1 VTLTACDGRPS
12 PRGGRRREKALEGGG
27 SRVAFPSMWQLMNT
41 VRHYPW
47 GSRTVIPE
55 LLGEQSPA
63 DRPYAELWMGAH
75 PDAPSVLSDGTP
87 LDKAIAQRSEA
98 LLGPEVRER
107 FGDRLPFLMKV
118 LAAEQPLSLQAHPT
132 NEQAQAGFAAE
143 EAAGVPRDDS
153 TRTFKDPFHKPEL
166 LLALTPFEA
175 LCGFRPVEESLHCL
189 AKLQVPELKPT
200 IAALARGGLRAAIPQ
215 LLALPPEHRAALVS
229 AVAVA
234 AARFVA
240 AHDPEFIN
248 TYRWAASL
256 AETYP
261 GDPGVVISLMCNH
274 LKLAPGEAVFL
285 PAGNLHA
292 YLSGAGVEV
301 MASSDNVLRGG
312 LTGKHVDLAALIEVL
327 DFTDGRVPVI
337 HPVLGP
343 GGLRYPVPVED
354 FDLTRIQLDGQSG
367 ALTTRGPQVLLCTE
381 GTAVLSSADEELS
394 VAQGQ
399 SAFVPA
405 GAPVSARGPAVLYR
419 ATTNLA

>member
-1 VTLTACDGRPS
+1 
-12 PRGGRRREKALEGGG
+12 
-27 SRVAFPSMWQLMNT
+27 MWSLMNT

-55 LLGEQSPA
+55 LLGETSPA

-75 PDAPSVLSDGTP
+75 PDAPSVLSTGTP
-87 LDKAIAQRSEA
+87 LDKAIEEQPDA
-98 LLGPEVRER
+98 LLGAAVHER
-107 FGDRLPFLMKV
+107 FGTRLPFLMKV

-143 EAAGVPRDDS
+143 EAAGVPRDDP

-166 LLALTPFEA
+166 LLALTTFEA

-215 LLALPPEHRAALVS
+215 VIALSPEQRAVLVS
-229 AVAVA
+229 AVAEA
-234 AARFVA
+234 ASRFVA

-248 TYRWAASL
+248 TYGWAASL

-274 LKLAPGEAVFL
+274 LKLSPGEAVFL

-301 MASSDNVLRGG
+301 MAGSDNVLRGG

-343 GGLRYPVPVED
+343 GGLRYPVPVDD
-354 FDLTRIQLDGQSG
+354 FDLTRCELDAQSG

-381 GTAVLSSADEELS
+381 GTVVLASADGELTLQ
-394 VAQGQ
+394 QGGA
-399 SAFVPA
+399 AFVPA
-405 GAPVSARGPAVLYR
+405 GTPVTASGPAVLYR

>member
-1 VTLTACDGRPS
+1 
-12 PRGGRRREKALEGGG
+12 
-27 SRVAFPSMWQLMNT
+27 MWQLQNS

-55 LLGEQSPA
+55 LLGEPHPA
-63 DRPYAELWMGAH
+63 DRPYAELWVGAH
-75 PDAPSVLSDGTP
+75 PDEPSVLSDGTP
-87 LDKAIAQRSEA
+87 LDKAIERQPEEM
-98 LLGPEVRER
+98 LGAEVRAR
-107 FGDRLPFLMKV
+107 FGDRLPFLLKV

-132 NEQAQAGFAAE
+132 NEQARAGFAAE
-143 EAAGVPRDDS
+143 EAVGVPRDDS
-153 TRTFKDPFHKPEL
+153 KRTFKDPFHKPEL
-166 LLALTPFEA
+166 ILALTEFEA

-189 AKLQVPELKPT
+189 AKLQVPVLKPT

-215 LLALPPEHRAALVS
+215 LIALTPELRDELVR
-229 AVAVA
+229 AVA
-234 AARFVA
+234 AAASRFVA

-312 LTGKHVDLAALIEVL
+312 LTVKHVDLAALIEVL
-327 DFTDGRVPVI
+327 DFTDGKVPVI

-354 FDLTRIQLDGQSG
+354 FDLTRCQLDADPGT
-367 ALTTRGPQVLLCTE
+367 LTTGGPQVVLCTE
-381 GTAVLSSADEELS
+381 GTAVLASADGEVTLDK
-394 VAQGQ
+394 GQ
-399 SAFVPA
+399 SVFVPA
-405 GAPVSARGPAVLYR
+405 GAPMSARGPAVLYR

>member
-1 VTLTACDGRPS
+1 
-12 PRGGRRREKALEGGG
+12 
-27 SRVAFPSMWQLMNT
+27 MWSLMNT

-55 LLGEQSPA
+55 LLGETSPA

-75 PDAPSVLSDGTP
+75 PDAPSVLSTGTP
-87 LDKAIAQRSEA
+87 LDKAIEEQPDA
-98 LLGPEVRER
+98 LLGAAVHER
-107 FGDRLPFLMKV
+107 FGTRLPFLMKV

-143 EAAGVPRDDS
+143 EAAGVPRDDP

-166 LLALTPFEA
+166 LLALTTFEA

-215 LLALPPEHRAALVS
+215 VIALSPEQRAVLVS
-229 AVAVA
+229 AVAEA
-234 AARFVA
+234 ASRFVA

-274 LKLAPGEAVFL
+274 LKLSPGEAVFL

-301 MASSDNVLRGG
+301 MAGSDNVLRGG

-343 GGLRYPVPVED
+343 GGLRYPVPVDD
-354 FDLTRIQLDGQSG
+354 FDLTRCELDAQSG

-381 GTAVLSSADEELS
+381 GTVVLASADGELTLQ
-394 VAQGQ
+394 QGGA
-399 SAFVPA
+399 AFVPA
-405 GAPVSARGPAVLYR
+405 GTPVTASGPAVLYR

>member
-1 VTLTACDGRPS
+1 
-12 PRGGRRREKALEGGG
+12 
-27 SRVAFPSMWQLMNT
+27 MWQLMNT

-87 LDKAIAQRSEA
+87 LDKAIAQRSEG

-274 LKLAPGEAVFL
+274 LKLEPGEAVFL

-381 GTAVLSSADEELS
+381 GTAVLSSADGELT

>member
-1 VTLTACDGRPS
+1 VNDG
-12 PRGGRRREKALEGGG
+12 EW
-27 SRVAFPSMWQLMNT
+27 VASEPMWQLMNT

-55 LLGEQSPA
+55 LLGEVSPA
-63 DRPYAELWMGAH
+63 DKPYAELWMGAH
-75 PDAPSVLSDGTP
+75 PDAPSRLSDGTP
-87 LDKAIAQRSEA
+87 LDKAIEERPEA
-98 LLGPEVRER
+98 LLGVDVHAR
-107 FGDRLPFLMKV
+107 FGTRLPFLMKV
-118 LAAEQPLSLQAHPT
+118 LAADQPLSLQAHPT
-132 NEQAQAGFAAE
+132 NEQAEIGFAAE
-143 EAAGVPRDDS
+143 EAAGVPRDDP

-166 LLALTPFEA
+166 LLALTTFEA

-215 LLALPPEHRAALVS
+215 LIALSPELRGVLVS
-229 AVAVA
+229 AVAEA
-234 AARFVA
+234 AGRFVA

-256 AETYP
+256 AQTYP

-274 LKLAPGEAVFL
+274 LKLAPGEAVYL

-301 MASSDNVLRGG
+301 MAGSDNVLRGG
-312 LTGKHVDLAALIEVL
+312 LTTKHVDLAALIEVL
-327 DFTDGRVPVI
+327 DFTDGRVPVL

-354 FDLTRIQLDGQSG
+354 FDLTRCQLDAQSG
-367 ALTTRGPQVLLCTE
+367 TLTTRGPQVLLCTE
-381 GTAVLSSADEELS
+381 GTAVLAS
-394 VAQGQ
+394 VDGEVVLDKGS

-405 GAPVSARGPAVLYR
+405 GTPVSARGPAVLYR
-419 ATTNLA
+419 VTTNLA

>member
-1 VTLTACDGRPS
+1 
-12 PRGGRRREKALEGGG
+12 
-27 SRVAFPSMWQLMNT
+27 MWLLMNT

-55 LLGEQSPA
+55 LLGEPAPA

-75 PDAPSVLSDGTP
+75 PDEPSVLSDGTP
-87 LDKAIAQRSEA
+87 LDKAIEQHPDVM
-98 LLGPEVRER
+98 LGDPVRER
-107 FGDRLPFLMKV
+107 FGSRLPFLMKV

-132 NEQAQAGFAAE
+132 NEQARAGFAAE
-143 EAAGVPRDDS
+143 EAAGVPRDDV
-153 TRTFKDPFHKPEL
+153 TRTFKDPYHKPEL
-166 LLALTPFEA
+166 LLAMTTFEA

-200 IAALARGGLRAAIPQ
+200 IAALARGGLRAVIPQ
-215 LLALPPEHRAALVS
+215 LLGLSEARRAELVG
-229 AVAVA
+229 AVA
-234 AARFVA
+234 AAAGRSVA

-248 TYRWAASL
+248 TYRWAAVL

-274 LKLAPGEAVFL
+274 LKLAPGEAVYL

-292 YLSGAGVEV
+292 YLSGAGIEV

-312 LTGKHVDLAALIEVL
+312 LTRKHVDLAALIEVL

-337 HPVLGP
+337 HPVLAP

-354 FDLTRIQLDGQSG
+354 FDLTRCQLDGQSG
-367 ALTTRGPQVLLCTE
+367 SLATRGPQVLLCTE
-381 GTAVLSSADEELS
+381 GTAVLTSDDGEL
-394 VAQGQ
+394 VLEKGG

-405 GAPVSARGPAVLYR
+405 GAPLSARGPAVLYR
-419 ATTNLA
+419 TTTALV

>member
-1 VTLTACDGRPS
+1 MWLLT
-12 PRGGRRREKALEGGG
+12 
-27 SRVAFPSMWQLMNT
+27 NT
-41 VRHYPW
+41 VRTYPW

-55 LLGEQSPA
+55 LLGEPSPA
-63 DRPYAELWMGAH
+63 EEPYAELWMGAH
-75 PDAPSVLSDGTP
+75 PAAPSVLDDGTP
-87 LDKAIAQRSEA
+87 LDKAIQERPEV
-98 LLGPEVRER
+98 LLGARAQER

-118 LAAEQPLSLQAHPT
+118 LAAEKPLSLQAHPT
-132 NEQAQAGFAAE
+132 NEQAAAGFAAE
-143 EAAGVPRDDS
+143 EAAGVPRDS
-153 TRTFKDPFHKPEL
+153 ATRTFKDPFHKPEL

-175 LCGFRPVEESLHCL
+175 LCGFRPVDESLHCL
-189 AKLQVPELKPT
+189 AKLHVPELKPT

-215 LLALPPEHRAALVS
+215 LIALSAEHRSALVD
-229 AVAVA
+229 AVAES

-256 AETYP
+256 AESYP

-327 DFTDGRVPVI
+327 DFTDGRVPVL

-343 GGLRYPVPVED
+343 GGLHYPVPVEE
-354 FDLTRIQLDGQSG
+354 FDLTRYQLGEQSG
-367 ALTTRGPQVLLCTE
+367 KLTADGPQILLCTE
-381 GTAVLSSADEELS
+381 GSAVLRSADAEL
-394 VAQGQ
+394 VLRQGS

-405 GAPVSARGPAVLYR
+405 GTPVTARGPAVLYR
-419 ATTNLA
+419 TTSNPR

>member
-1 VTLTACDGRPS
+1 
-12 PRGGRRREKALEGGG
+12 
-27 SRVAFPSMWQLMNT
+27 MWQLSNG
-41 VRHYPW
+41 VRYYPW
-47 GSRTVIPE
+47 GSRTVIPD
-55 LLGEQSPA
+55 LLGEPVPA
-63 DRPYAELWMGAH
+63 ERPYAELWVGAH
-75 PDAPSVLSDGTP
+75 PDEPSVLSDGTP
-87 LDKAIAQRSEA
+87 LDKAIELDPEA
-98 LLGPEVRER
+98 LLGSAVRER

-132 NEQAQAGFAAE
+132 TEQAQAGFAAE
-143 EAAGVPRDDS
+143 EAAGVAHDDA

-166 LLALTPFEA
+166 LLALTTFEA

-215 LLALPPEHRAALVS
+215 LLALSAERRTELVT
-229 AVAVA
+229 AVAEA

-248 TYRWAASL
+248 TYRWAATL

-312 LTGKHVDLAALIEVL
+312 LTHKHVDLAALIEVL
-327 DFTDGRVPVI
+327 DFSDGRVPVL

-343 GGLRYPVPVED
+343 GGLRYPVPVAD
-354 FDLTRIQLDGQSG
+354 FDLTRCQLDGQSG
-367 ALTTRGPQVLLCTE
+367 SLTTRGPQLFLCTE
-381 GTAVLSSADEELS
+381 GRAVLTSLDGEIVLEK
-394 VAQGQ
+394 GG

-405 GAPVSARGPAVLYR
+405 GAPLTARGPAVLYR
-419 ATTNLA
+419 TTTNLA

>member
-1 VTLTACDGRPS
+1 
-12 PRGGRRREKALEGGG
+12 
-27 SRVAFPSMWQLMNT
+27 MWQLQT
-41 VRHYPW
+41 SVRHYPW

-55 LLGEQSPA
+55 LLGEPHPA
-63 DRPYAELWMGAH
+63 DRPYAELWVGAH
-75 PDAPSVLSDGTP
+75 PDEPSVLSDGTP
-87 LDKAIAQRSEA
+87 LDKAIERQPEEM
-98 LLGPEVRER
+98 LGAEVWAR

-132 NEQAQAGFAAE
+132 NEQARAGFAAE
-143 EAAGVPRDDS
+143 EAAGVPRDDPK
-153 TRTFKDPFHKPEL
+153 RTFRDPFHKPEL
-166 LLALTPFEA
+166 ILALTEFEA

-189 AKLQVPELKPT
+189 AKLQVPVLKPT

-215 LLALPPEHRAALVS
+215 LIALTTELRHELVM
-229 AVAVA
+229 AVA
-234 AARFVA
+234 AAASRFVA
-240 AHDPEFIN
+240 AHDPEFFN

-354 FDLTRIQLDGQSG
+354 FDLTRCQLDGQSG
-367 ALTTRGPQVLLCTE
+367 SLATGGPQVLLCTE
-381 GTAVLSSADEELS
+381 GTAVLTSADGELVLEKGS
-394 VAQGQ
+394 

-405 GAPVSARGPAVLYR
+405 GAPLTARGPAVLYR
-419 ATTNLA
+419 ATTALV

>member
-1 VTLTACDGRPS
+1 MD
-12 PRGGRRREKALEGGG
+12 GGG
-27 SRVAFPSMWQLMNT
+27 AQVASSAMWQLTNT

-55 LLGEQSPA
+55 LLGELTPA
-63 DRPYAELWMGAH
+63 EEPYAELWMGAH
-75 PDAPSVLSDGTP
+75 PDAPSVLSTGTP
-87 LDKAIAQRSEA
+87 LDKAIQAEPAR
-98 LLGPEVRER
+98 LLGADVRER
-107 FGDRLPFLMKV
+107 FGDRLPFLMKI
-118 LAAEQPLSLQAHPT
+118 LAAERPLSLQAHPT
-132 NEQAQAGFAAE
+132 SEQAQVGFAAE
-143 EAAGVPRDDS
+143 ETAGVPRDDPK
-153 TRTFKDPFHKPEL
+153 RTFKDPFHKPEL
-166 LLALTPFEA
+166 LLALTEFEA

-200 IAALARGGLRAAIPQ
+200 IAALARGGLRAAVPQ
-215 LLALPPEHRAALVS
+215 LLALTPELREELVT
-229 AVAVA
+229 AVARS

-256 AETYP
+256 ADTYP

-274 LKLAPGEAVFL
+274 LKMAPGEAVFL

-327 DFTDGRVPVI
+327 DFTDGRVPVL

-367 ALTTRGPQVLLCTE
+367 TITTHGPQVLLCTE
-381 GTAVLSSADEELS
+381 GSAVLASTDDELTLTK
-394 VAQGQ
+394 GC

-419 ATTNLA
+419 ATTSLA

>member
-1 VTLTACDGRPS
+1 
-12 PRGGRRREKALEGGG
+12 
-27 SRVAFPSMWQLMNT
+27 MWQLMNT

-55 LLGEQSPA
+55 LLGEANPA

-75 PDAPSVLSDGTP
+75 PDAPSILSTGAP
-87 LDKAIAQRSEA
+87 LDKAIEEQPEF
-98 LLGPEVRER
+98 LLGPDVHAR
-107 FGDRLPFLMKV
+107 FGTRLPFLLKV
-118 LAAEQPLSLQAHPT
+118 LAADQPLSLQAHPT

-143 EAAGVPRDDS
+143 EAAGVPRDDP

-166 LLALTPFEA
+166 LLALTPVEA

-200 IAALARGGLRAAIPQ
+200 IAALARGGLRAAVPQ
-215 LLALPPEHRAALVS
+215 LLALTPELREELVV
-229 AVAVA
+229 AVAEA

-256 AETYP
+256 ADTYP
-261 GDPGVVISLMCNH
+261 GDPGVVISLLCNH
-274 LKLAPGEAVFL
+274 LRLAPGEAVYL

-301 MASSDNVLRGG
+301 MAGSDNVLRGG

-327 DFTDGRVPVI
+327 DFTDGKVPVI

-343 GGLRYPVPVED
+343 GGLRYPVPVAE
-354 FDLTRIQLDGQSG
+354 FDLTRCQLDGRSG
-367 ALTTRGPQVLLCTE
+367 TLTTSGPQVLLCTE
-381 GTAVLSSADEELS
+381 GSAVLASGETELKLLR
-394 VAQGQ
+394 GE

-405 GAPVSARGPAVLYR
+405 GTPLSVSGPAVLYR
-419 ATTNLA
+419 TTTNV

>member
-1 VTLTACDGRPS
+1 
-12 PRGGRRREKALEGGG
+12 
-27 SRVAFPSMWQLMNT
+27 MWPLMNT

-55 LLGEQSPA
+55 LLGEASPA
-63 DRPYAELWMGAH
+63 DRPHAELWLGAH

-87 LDKAIAQRSEA
+87 LDKAIEEQPGA
-98 LLGPEVRER
+98 LLGAEVRQR

-118 LAAEQPLSLQAHPT
+118 LAAERPLSLQAHPT
-132 NEQAQAGFAAE
+132 SEQAEAGYAAE
-143 EAAGVPRDDS
+143 EAAGVPRDDP

-166 LLALTPFEA
+166 LLALTTFEA

-189 AKLQVPELKPT
+189 AKLQVSQLKPT

-215 LLALPPEHRAALVS
+215 LLALSGKRRTELVS
-229 AVAVA
+229 AVAEA

-261 GDPGVVISLMCNH
+261 GDPGVVISLLCNH

-301 MASSDNVLRGG
+301 MAGSDNVLRGG
-312 LTGKHVDLAALIEVL
+312 LTAKHVDLAALIEVL
-327 DFTDGRVPVI
+327 DFADRRVPVI

-354 FDLTRIQLDGQSG
+354 FDLTRCQLDAQSG
-367 ALTTRGPQVLLCTE
+367 SLTTRGPQVLLCTE
-381 GTAVLSSADEELS
+381 GTAVLASPDGEVTLEK
-394 VAQGQ
+394 GG

-405 GAPVSARGPAVLYR
+405 GVPVTARGPAVLYR

>member
-1 VTLTACDGRPS
+1 
-12 PRGGRRREKALEGGG
+12 
-27 SRVAFPSMWQLMNT
+27 MWQLT
-41 VRHYPW
+41 SGVRFYPW

-55 LLGEQSPA
+55 LLGQPVPA
-63 DRPYAELWMGAH
+63 DRPHAELWVGAH
-75 PDAPSVLSDGTP
+75 PDEPSLLADGRP
-87 LDKAIAQRSEA
+87 LDKAIAADPQA
-98 LLGPEVRER
+98 LLGAPVVER
-107 FGDRLPFLMKV
+107 FGARLPFLLKV
-118 LAAEQPLSLQAHPT
+118 LAAESPLSLQAHPT
-132 NEQAQAGFAAE
+132 TEQAQAGFAAE
-143 EAAGVPRDDS
+143 EAAGIPHGDPA
-153 TRTFKDPFHKPEL
+153 RTFKDPCHKPEL
-166 LLALTPFEA
+166 LVALSTFEA

-215 LLALPPEHRAALVS
+215 LIALSSKRRASLVS
-229 AVAVA
+229 AVAEA

-256 AETYP
+256 ADAYP

-301 MASSDNVLRGG
+301 MAASDNVLRGG
-312 LTGKHVDLAALIEVL
+312 LTVKHVDLAALIEVL
-327 DFTDGRVPVI
+327 DFTDGRVPVL

-354 FDLTRIQLDGQSG
+354 FDLTRCQLDGQTG
-367 ALTTRGPQVLLCTE
+367 ILTTRGPQVLLCTE
-381 GTAVLSSADEELS
+381 GTAVLASADGELT
-394 VAQGQ
+394 VARGQ
-399 SAFVPA
+399 SAFIPA

-419 ATTNLA
+419 ATTNL

>member
-1 VTLTACDGRPS
+1 
-12 PRGGRRREKALEGGG
+12 
-27 SRVAFPSMWQLMNT
+27 MWSLMNT

-55 LLGEQSPA
+55 LLGEPSPA
-63 DRPYAELWMGAH
+63 DRPYAELWIGAH
-75 PDAPSVLSDGTP
+75 PDAPSVLSVGTP
-87 LDKAIAQRSEA
+87 LDKAIEEEPDL
-98 LLGPEVRER
+98 LLGAAVHER
-107 FGDRLPFLMKV
+107 FGTRLPFLMKV
-118 LAAEQPLSLQAHPT
+118 LAADQPLSLQAHPT
-132 NEQAQAGFAAE
+132 AEQARAGFDAE
-143 EAAGVPRDDS
+143 ETAGVPQNDP

-166 LLALTPFEA
+166 LLALTPVEA

-189 AKLQVPELKPT
+189 AKLQVSELKPT

-215 LLALPPEHRAALVS
+215 LISLAPDVRSVLVD
-229 AVAVA
+229 AVATA
-234 AARFVA
+234 ASRFVA

-292 YLSGAGVEV
+292 YLSGSGVEV
-301 MASSDNVLRGG
+301 MAASDNVLRGG
-312 LTGKHVDLAALIEVL
+312 LTAKHVDLAALIEVL
-327 DFTDGRVPVI
+327 DFSDGRVPVI

-343 GGLRYPVPVED
+343 GGLRYPVPVDD
-354 FDLTRIQLDGQSG
+354 FDLTRCELDSQSG
-367 ALTTRGPQVLLCTE
+367 MLTTSGPQVLLCTE
-381 GTAVLSSADEELS
+381 GSARLASAQEELTLMK
-394 VAQGQ
+394 GE

-405 GAPVSARGPAVLYR
+405 GTPLSASGPAVLYR
-419 ATTNLA
+419 TTTKVR

>member
-1 VTLTACDGRPS
+1 MPGNGRP
-12 PRGGRRREKALEGGG
+12 
-27 SRVAFPSMWQLMNT
+27 RVASEPMWSLMNT

-55 LLGEQSPA
+55 LLGETSPA
-63 DRPYAELWMGAH
+63 ERPYAELWMGAH
-75 PDAPSVLSDGTP
+75 PDAPSVLSNGTP
-87 LDKAIAQRSEA
+87 LDKAIEEEPEF
-98 LLGPEVRER
+98 LLGAQVRDR
-107 FGDRLPFLMKV
+107 FGTRLPFLMKV

-143 EAAGVPRDDS
+143 EAAGVPRDDP

-166 LLALTPFEA
+166 LLALTTFEA

-215 LLALPPEHRAALVS
+215 LIALSPETRAVLVS
-229 AVAVA
+229 AVAEA
-234 AARFVA
+234 AGRFVA
-240 AHDPEFIN
+240 AHDPEFMN

-256 AETYP
+256 AATYP

-301 MASSDNVLRGG
+301 MAGSDNVLRGG
-312 LTGKHVDLAALIEVL
+312 LTAKHVDLAALIEVL

-354 FDLTRIQLDGQSG
+354 FDLTRCQLDAQSG
-367 ALTTRGPQVLLCTE
+367 SLTTRGPQVLLCTE
-381 GTAVLSSADEELS
+381 GSAVLASADGEVTLKKG
-394 VAQGQ
+394 A

-405 GAPVSARGPAVLYR
+405 GTPVSARGPAVLYR
-419 ATTNLA
+419 VTTNLS

>member
-1 VTLTACDGRPS
+1 
-12 PRGGRRREKALEGGG
+12 
-27 SRVAFPSMWQLMNT
+27 MWQLQT
-41 VRHYPW
+41 SVRHYPW

-55 LLGEQSPA
+55 LLGEPSPA
-63 DRPYAELWMGAH
+63 DRPYAELWVGAH
-75 PDAPSVLSDGTP
+75 PDEPSVLSDGTP
-87 LDKAIAQRSEA
+87 LDKAIERRPEQ
-98 LLGPEVRER
+98 LLGSGVRKR

-132 NEQAQAGFAAE
+132 NEQARAGFAAE
-143 EAAGVPRDDS
+143 EAAGVPRNDP

-166 LLALTPFEA
+166 ILALTPFEA

-215 LLALPPEHRAALVS
+215 LIALSAEHRAVLVS
-229 AVAVA
+229 AVAEA

-343 GGLRYPVPVED
+343 GGLRYPVPIED
-354 FDLTRIQLDGQSG
+354 FDLTRIQLDAQAGT
-367 ALTTRGPQVLLCTE
+367 LTTSGPQVLLCTE
-381 GTAVLSSADEELS
+381 GEAELTSSGRDAPEGPLTLRKG
-394 VAQGQ
+394 VA
-399 SAFVPA
+399 AFVPA
-405 GAPVSARGPAVLYR
+405 GAEVIASGPAVLYR
-419 ATTNLA
+419 ATTNLG

>member
-1 VTLTACDGRPS
+1 
-12 PRGGRRREKALEGGG
+12 
-27 SRVAFPSMWQLMNT
+27 MWRLMNT

-55 LLGEQSPA
+55 LLGETSPA

-75 PDAPSVLSDGTP
+75 PDAPSVLSNGTP
-87 LDKAIAQRSEA
+87 LDKAIKEQPDA
-98 LLGPEVRER
+98 LLGAGVHER
-107 FGDRLPFLMKV
+107 FGARLPFLMKV

-132 NEQAQAGFAAE
+132 NEQARAGFAAE
-143 EAAGVPRDDS
+143 EAAGVPRDDP

-166 LLALTPFEA
+166 LLAITTFEA

-200 IAALARGGLRAAIPQ
+200 IAALARGGLRAVIPQ
-215 LLALPPEHRAALVS
+215 LIALLPEHRALLVS
-229 AVAVA
+229 AVAA
-234 AARFVA
+234 AAGRFVT

-301 MASSDNVLRGG
+301 MAGSDNVLRGG
-312 LTGKHVDLAALIEVL
+312 LTHKHVDLAALIEVL

-343 GGLRYPVPVED
+343 GGLRYPVPVDD
-354 FDLTRIQLDGQSG
+354 FDLTRCQLDAQSG
-367 ALTTRGPQVLLCTE
+367 SLTTRGPQVLLCTE
-381 GTAVLSSADEELS
+381 GAAVLSSTDGELTLEK
-394 VAQGQ
+394 GG

-419 ATTNLA
+419 ATTSLA